1 MSGAYSA
8 LAAWFEYLNA
18 DCDYEKWSQ
27 YLYGRLLSL
36 GVKEGKGLD
45 IGCGSGAFTR
55 AFARL
60 GFDMTGYDCSAEML
74 ARAEQLGAGG
84 RVRYI
89 LSDARKVR
97 VLGGRADFALCV

>member
-36 GVKEGKGLD
+36 GVK
-45 IGCGSGAFTR
+45 
-55 AFARL
+55 
-60 GFDMTGYDCSAEML
+60 
-74 ARAEQLGAGG
+74 
-84 RVRYI
+84 
-89 LSDARKVR
+89 
-97 VLGGRADFALCV
+97 